1 MALLETKNYFKTTA
15 DFELG
20 MANHQ
25 RETDYFMVKDDAK
38 KPDGLVVYVP
48 GFGEDGKGNYA
59 EVFCRKM
66 ALNYN
71 LAAITVN
78 YHCRFCRKVKE
89 EYIAYETEDISKI
102 EKLFLRHQQPFQGAT
117 VAEGVQ
123 ALNQY
128 LASSNQTENISATLL
143 PEKNEYQNGGILQAL
158 DIINAVEDALK
169 NYPDIPH
176 NNIILVG
183 SSYGGYIANMAT
195 KIAPR
200 TFRAVFDNSSW
211 VHPNYTYLVGR
222 EINLAE
228 VSVARH
234 SNITTVFY
242 VKSAWTLKTN
252 LPNTFD
258 ENRFEIRDFTEKQ
271 LSEMLAENLQT
282 FYYFVH
288 AENDYIASTE
298 DKINLVK
305 TMVKKGINV
314 YLAVMGK
321 EDIDGKYV
329 KNAEHSM
336 GLSMLELFARG
347 YTEIKD
353 HKVSKETDFDLG
365 SKITYPVKDYQYVFD
380 YSEFPI
386 KAYTKAYYAEDK
398 S

>member
-1 MALLETKNYFKTTA
+1 MAFLETKNHFKTTA

-78 YHCRFCRKVKE
+78 YHCRFCRKVEE
-89 EYIAYETEDISKI
+89 EYIAYETEDIFKI

-128 LASSNQTENISATLL
+128 LASSNQTESISATLL

-222 EINLAE
+222 EINSAE
-228 VSVARH
+228 VSAARH

-305 TMVKKGINV
+305 TMVKKGMNV

-353 HKVSKETDFDLG
+353 HKVSKETDFDLA

-386 KAYTKAYYAEDK
+386 KAYTEDK
-398 S
+398 

>member
-1 MALLETKNYFKTTA
+1 MAFLETKNHFKTTA

-78 YHCRFCRKVKE
+78 YHCRFCRKVEE
-89 EYIAYETEDISKI
+89 EYIAYETEDIFKI

-128 LASSNQTENISATLL
+128 LASSNQTESISATLL

-222 EINLAE
+222 EINSAE
-228 VSVARH
+228 VSAVRH

-271 LSEMLAENLQT
+271 LSEMLTENLQT

-305 TMVKKGINV
+305 TMVKKGMNV

-347 YTEIKD
+347 YTEIKN

-386 KAYTKAYYAEDK
+386 KAYTEDK
-398 S
+398 